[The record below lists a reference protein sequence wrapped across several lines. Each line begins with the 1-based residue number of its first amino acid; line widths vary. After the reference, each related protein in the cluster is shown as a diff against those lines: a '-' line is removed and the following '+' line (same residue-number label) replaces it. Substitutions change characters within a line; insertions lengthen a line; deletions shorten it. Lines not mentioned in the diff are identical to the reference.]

1 MSDTKE
7 AIALSGTALDFARS
21 LVEAGEYETV
31 DAAVSGVL
39 DGVRED
45 RAAEWKLIEKE
56 VVRRRQSSRSEWIWP
71 ESDTHFEDRFQETF
85 GKAGDGK

>member
-21 LVEAGEYETV
+21 LVEAGEYDTV

-45 RAAEWKLIEKE
+45 RAAEWKLIEQE
-56 VVRRRQSSRSEWIWP
+56 VVRRRKTPRNEWIWP
-71 ESDTHFEDRFQETF
+71 ESDTHFEDRFEKKY
-85 GKAGDGK
+85 GKGGDAS